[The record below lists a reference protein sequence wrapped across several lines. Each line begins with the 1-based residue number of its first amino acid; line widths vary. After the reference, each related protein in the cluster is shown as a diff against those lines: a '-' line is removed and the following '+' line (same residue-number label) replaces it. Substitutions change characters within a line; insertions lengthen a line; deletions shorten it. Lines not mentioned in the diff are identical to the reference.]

1 MQRPQ
6 NTGSPRAPG
15 VERQGLHPLSV
26 CFRTPAEGAR
36 ERRRIQFL
44 RPTWGTDM
52 WGTAGLRSCPT
63 ENTSCSL
70 PQESAWESCA
80 SVPLTTESASLGP
93 IASAPLYASGHLLF
107 LDGGLMVQRFDVE
120 SLRRVGE
127 SLPLITE
134 AAQTGS
140 VRSFSV
146 SDTGMLVYREPTTL
160 ASQLTWLDRGG
171 RPVATV
177 GDPGSFGNL
186 ALNRDE
192 TRVAVSKGAGQGFDI
207 WVLDLTRT
215 GDSGFRLTTHPAGEF
230 DPAWS
235 SDGKFVVFNSN
246 RQKGYGSCSGVPQMA
261 VAKMS
266 PWRSCRRRTFSWSPT
281 LRPVATP

>member
-6 NTGSPRAPG
+6 RPEPRLPAWSAKGFILFQSASGHLLKVPEKGGDPVPATQLESGHVGHGWPSFLPDGEHFLFFASGVGVRELRVGS
-15 VERQGLHPLSV
+15 LS
-26 CFRTPAEGAR
+26 
-36 ERRRIQFL
+36 
-44 RPTWGTDM
+44 
-52 WGTAGLRSCPT
+52 
-63 ENTSCSL
+63 
-70 PQESAWESCA
+70 
-80 SVPLTTESASLGP
+80 TTESASLGP

-160 ASQLTWLDRGG
+160 ASQLTWLDRRS

-177 GDPGSFGNL
+177 GDPGSFANL

-192 TRVAVSKGAGQGFDI
+192 TRVRCRKGL
-207 WVLDLTRT
+207 VRDLI
-215 GDSGFRLTTHPAGEF
+215 SG
-230 DPAWS
+230 
-235 SDGKFVVFNSN
+235 
-246 RQKGYGSCSGVPQMA
+246 CS
-261 VAKMS
+261 
-266 PWRSCRRRTFSWSPT
+266 T
-281 LRPVATP
+281 